1 MTVSFAND
9 IKSRCDFRE
18 RKIMVKIIDGKFNSA
33 KIYTDVVDSSAV
45 EQVQAMCD
53 NPIFKNSRIRI
64 LSDAPTGTS
73 CAIGTTMTI
82 EDKTVPNMVGVDIGC
97 GMEVVQLEE
106 DRIDL
111 EQIDSAIYER
121 ILSGMEIRNE
131 PHKYA
136 QKVNLKGLRC
146 YGAIN
151 EHRAECSI
159 GTLGGGNHFIEADCD
174 DEGRLYLVVHSGS
187 RYLGKQVAEYYQS
200 EAYKNLCGNSKR
212 QIEEL
217 IARLKSE
224 GRVREIQEQIVL
236 AYSHRADIDVDEA
249 YVSGQLFDDY
259 IHDMKI
265 VQDFAVLNRKA
276 IIDELVGALGLTVAD
291 MFTTI
296 HNYIDTDTMILRKG
310 AVSAQKGEKLLIP
323 INVRDGALIC
333 IGKGNAD
340 WNFSAPHGAG
350 RLLSRGKA
358 HTILSMDEFR
368 KSMTGI
374 YSTSINEKTLDESP
388 MAYKRIED
396 IVENI
401 LPTVD
406 IVSAIKPIYNFKA
419 ST

>member
-1 MTVSFAND
+1 
-9 IKSRCDFRE
+9 
-18 RKIMVKIIDGKFNSA
+18 
-33 KIYTDVVDSSAV
+33 
-45 EQVQAMCD
+45 
-53 NPIFKNSRIRI
+53 
-64 LSDAPTGTS
+64 
-73 CAIGTTMTI
+73 
-82 EDKTVPNMVGVDIGC
+82 
-97 GMEVVQLEE
+97 
-106 DRIDL
+106 
-111 EQIDSAIYER
+111 
-121 ILSGMEIRNE
+121 MEIRNE

-159 GTLGGGNHFIEADCD
+159 GTLGGGNHFIEVDRD
-174 DEGRLYLVVHSGS
+174 DDGNLYLVVHSGS
-187 RYLGKQVAEYYQS
+187 RYLGKQVAEYYQR
-200 EAYKNLCGNSKR
+200 EAYKNLCGNSKK
-212 QIEEL
+212 QIDEL

-224 GRVREIQEQIVL
+224 GRAREIQSQMEF
-236 AYSHRADIDVDEA
+236 AYAHRADMDVEEA

-265 VQDFAVLNRKA
+265 VQGFAGMNRKA
-276 IIDELVGALGLTVAD
+276 IIDELVSVMGLTVAD

-296 HNYIDTDTMILRKG
+296 HNYIDIDNMILRKG

-323 INVRDGALIC
+323 INMRDGALIC

-350 RLLSRGKA
+350 RLLSRSRA
-358 HTILSMDEFR
+358 RDTLSVDGFR

-388 MAYKRIED
+388 MAYKRMED

-401 LPTVD
+401 QPTVD
-406 IVSAIKPIYNFKA
+406 IIKVIKPIYNFKA